1 MAISRTLAKQFI
13 KSGDVQG
20 LILAY
25 ELEAQRQKEQMTG
38 WQFKKEYNQLT
49 FVQRE
54 TAYNLL
60 EKGLTLGIKPDIIEE
75 VKGVFK
81 HNRTSDRDGFVY
93 FEQARI

>member
-1 MAISRTLAKQFI
+1 MAISRTLARQFI

-25 ELEAQRQKEQMTG
+25 ELEAKRQKEQMTG

-54 TAYNLL
+54 AAYNLL
-60 EKGLTLGIKPDIIEE
+60 EKGLTLGMKPEIIEE
-75 VKGVFK
+75 VKDIFK
-81 HNRTSDRDGFVY
+81 HNKTSDKYGFIY
-93 FEQARI
+93 FERARI